1 MLWHDA
7 FAHQGSGRG
16 SSRRRATDDS
26 DSKALYPPGFENSS
40 IDLDPGFRR
49 IDPTGVAQFDD
60 DLRLA
65 VPDSPALGQGVVLAD
80 PDVGIDDPFAPE
92 GNPDIGCFGGP
103 DPGLRVGVD
112 GRRSF
117 PASDAD

>member
-1 MLWHDA
+1 MDGLP
-7 FAHQGSGRG
+7 
-16 SSRRRATDDS
+16 SSHFE

-60 DLRLA
+60 DLRLRS
-65 VPDSPALGQGVVLAD
+65 DSPALGHGVVLAE

-92 GNPDIGCFGGP
+92 GNPDIGCFAAAP
-103 DPGLRVGVD
+103 TRPARRRRRPPVLPGVGR
-112 GRRSF
+112 GLS
-117 PASDAD
+117 